1 MDNKV
6 NNKVNNKLT
15 PSLLGGGAN
24 STHVCL
30 NERNKNYDI
39 ESLRD

>member
-1 MDNKV
+1 M

-15 PSLLGGGAN
+15 PSLLGGAN

-30 NERNKNYDI
+30 KDNNNYDI
-39 ESLRD
+39 ESLSN

>member
-1 MDNKV
+1 MMKRNK
-6 NNKVNNKLT
+6 NMLT

-30 NERNKNYDI
+30 KERKNKNYGE
-39 ESLRD
+39 ESLSN

>member
-6 NNKVNNKLT
+6 NNMLT
-15 PSLLGGGAN
+15 PSLLGGGGAN

-30 NERNKNYDI
+30 KEIKNKNYGE
-39 ESLRD
+39 ESLSN

>member
-1 MDNKV
+1 MD
-6 NNKVNNKLT
+6 NKVNNKLT

-30 NERNKNYDI
+30 KDNNNYGK
-39 ESLRD
+39 ESLSN

>member
-1 MDNKV
+1 M

-15 PSLLGGGAN
+15 LSLLGGGAN
-24 STHVCL
+24 NNTCL
-30 NERNKNYDI
+30 LNKNKDNYDI

>member
-6 NNKVNNKLT
+6 NNMLT
-15 PSLLGGGAN
+15 LSLLGGGAN
-24 STHVCL
+24 NNTCL
-30 NERNKNYDI
+30 LIMKKYNYDI